1 VGALGDWVWSIL
13 LAGGG
18 VALTLYGVRE
28 RMDPERSVRRA
39 VAAVVGVGGS
49 LALGW
54 GALVDEK
61 LRGTAAGVIV
71 AIVVS
76 GVLFVGANRWFDQ
89 AEARWRRFGALTGG
103 VIGFAVT
110 GVLVGNRL
118 LAWKPVP
125 ELDLTP
131 WLVPLGTVAGAVC
144 GLVLTGLTE
153 RRARLVAGLGFGVGY
168 GVLAGL
174 FIRPDIFPAMKIVPL
189 LAWPVVGA
197 LVFGALAAGRR
208 RQVLRAAILGATV
221 GWVIGAWLVPALGTG
236 TRAEAMSGAT
246 FLSLGSMLWITSAP
260 PRTAEA
266 QRRLAE
272 RSRPVI
278 FLAPALVFI
287 GATLVIPTIRTLY
300 LSFLGPRGEVFV
312 GLANYVDIFTD
323 QEIVKLEKWP
333 QIFTS
338 ALFYWGVGLTLL
350 GIVAGRIRGR
360 RTGRTF
366 EPSGGSITPIAVG
379 VFLFVW
385 AVFAYLRGTIFN
397 NLWWVFTVTI
407 VSTAAGLAI
416 AVLADRAR
424 YESVAKSMIFMP
436 MAISF
441 VGAGII
447 WRFMYIARPPTKDQT
462 GVLNAIWVG
471 LGRLSNSGTPR
482 LVTAAV
488 LVAVVAG
495 LVWMAWRGWRGG
507 AGGVVAG
514 AATAIL
520 GVVWILYRLLGPGLG
535 GFEIGPNGEVIAD
548 TILFIQETP
557 FNNVWL
563 MVVLIWIQ
571 TGFTMVIFSAAIKA
585 VPAELI
591 EASKVDGATE
601 AQTFWRVTVPQI
613 APTIGVVVTTLI
625 VLVMKV
631 FDIVKVMTNGN
642 FDTQVLANEMWQRAF
657 TEFNFGLG
665 SALAVL
671 LFVSVLPIMY
681 LNIRRM
687 QKETV
692 R

>member
-1 VGALGDWVWSIL
+1 MLDWVWAVL
-13 LAGGG
+13 LTGGG
-18 VALTLYGVRE
+18 VALTLYGVRN
-28 RMDPERSVRRA
+28 RMDPTRTIRRL
-39 VAAVVGVGGS
+39 VAASVGIGTSV
-49 LALGW
+49 ALGW

-61 LRGTAAGVIV
+61 LRGTAAGVTV
-71 AIVVS
+71 AVVVS
-76 GVLFVGANRWFDQ
+76 GVLFVGANLWFDQ
-89 AEARWRRFGALTGG
+89 AESRWRRFGAITG
-103 VIGFAVT
+103 AVVGLAVGT
-110 GVLVGNRL
+110 VLVGNRV
-118 LAWKPVP
+118 LAWKPTP
-125 ELDLTP
+125 DLDLTP
-131 WLVPLGTVAGAVC
+131 WLIVVATVAGAVF
-144 GLVLTGLTE
+144 GYVFTGVE
-153 RRARLVAGLGFGVGY
+153 GRRARLVTAVAFGVTY
-168 GVLAGL
+168 GALVGV
-174 FIRPDIFPAMKIVPL
+174 FIRPDVFPAMKIVPL
-189 LAWPVVGA
+189 LAWP
-197 LVFGALAAGRR
+197 AAGAAIFGGLSARR
-208 RQVLRAAILGATV
+208 RHHVARRAVLGATS
-221 GWVIGAWLVPALGTG
+221 GWLVGAWLIPVLGAG

-246 FLSLGSMLWITSAP
+246 FLVLGFMVWLALAP
-260 PRTAEA
+260 PAGPER
-266 QRRLAE
+266 QRIVAE
-272 RSRPVI
+272 RSRAVI
-278 FLAPALVFI
+278 FLAPALVFV

-300 LSFLGPRGEVFV
+300 LSFLGPRGEEFV

-323 QEIVKLEKWP
+323 DEIVKLDKWRG
-333 QIFTS
+333 IFTS
-338 ALFYWGVGLTLL
+338 SLLYWGVGLTLA
-350 GIVAGRIRGR
+350 GIVIGRVLGK

-366 EPSGGSITPIAVG
+366 EPSGGSITPISVG

-424 YESVAKSMIFMP
+424 YESVAKSIIFMP

-447 WRFMYIARPPTKDQT
+447 WRFMYIARPPSKDQT
-462 GVLNAIWVG
+462 GVLNALWVG
-471 LGRLSNSGTPR
+471 LGRLSNSGTPK
-482 LVTAAV
+482 LWAAAL
-488 LVAVVAG
+488 LVALVAALG
-495 LVWMAWRGWRGG
+495 WMAWRGWRGG

-514 AATAIL
+514 AVVTAL

-563 MVVLIWIQ
+563 MVVLIWIE

-687 QKETV
+687 QKEAA
-692 R
+692 